1 VVTFDQRVVSQLW
14 ERFMSGI
21 EDDNF
26 SQLRPE
32 VRESWLRSKAYGLRP
47 EKNKA
52 PRVLEDDVLTQ
63 LRSESTLAQVCS
75 PILNFTFDALRDL
88 PNVLLL
94 VADAQGRILEYVAG
108 PRAQSAA
115 EEINA
120 ISGACWTEELMGT
133 DSLACCLRIQHP
145 ISIVGFE
152 HYIQVGQNWA
162 GHAAPIKDLF
172 SNRLAG
178 VVCIYGFQEEAH
190 AKAKALVANCAHLIE
205 RSLHSKTATARLLVY
220 ENYASVRDRFKSEA
234 CLAITADSL
243 LLRASPEASKL
254 LGIPVVSPHSLS
266 SLAEMNLV
274 SPDTMLSRAM
284 ETIALRGR
292 GGFTGTAQLFPV
304 VDAGHTAGYI
314 AVVDRLQ
321 RQAAT
326 DTMWKPGYAFADIV
340 GTSDPLTS
348 SLKRAERIA
357 HTDDAVLITGESGTG
372 KEMFAQAIHNA
383 GIRRSK
389 PFIPVNCGAMSD
401 ELLGAELFGYVEGA
415 FTGATRR
422 GRQGKFRSAHGGTLF
437 LDEVEAMSP
446 RMQSHL
452 LRILE
457 EKRVFPVGSE
467 IPFEADVRILAATN
481 VDLMKK
487 IHDGSFRRDL
497 YYRLSN
503 QLLELPPLRLRCTDI
518 PVLVA
523 HFLKDT
529 GTDISGSALGRLA
542 SHCWPG
548 NVRELRNV
556 LSQAKGMM
564 TGTTI
569 SELDLPEYVCSSVCS
584 SCQFGILAAQKEPAE
599 TKTLLMESERSAI
612 LEALRASDDNM
623 SRAATMLGVSRVTL
637 YRKLKK
643 HQIRSDYS

>member
-1 VVTFDQRVVSQLW
+1 
-14 ERFMSGI
+14 M
-21 EDDNF
+21 
-26 SQLRPE
+26 
-32 VRESWLRSKAYGLRP
+32 
-47 EKNKA
+47 
-52 PRVLEDDVLTQ
+52 
-63 LRSESTLAQVCS
+63 
-75 PILNFTFDALRDL
+75 
-88 PNVLLL
+88 
-94 VADAQGRILEYVAG
+94 
-108 PRAQSAA
+108 
-115 EEINA
+115 
-120 ISGACWTEELMGT
+120 
-133 DSLACCLRIQHP
+133 
-145 ISIVGFE
+145 
-152 HYIQVGQNWA
+152 
-162 GHAAPIKDLF
+162 
-172 SNRLAG
+172 
-178 VVCIYGFQEEAH
+178 
-190 AKAKALVANCAHLIE
+190 
-205 RSLHSKTATARLLVY
+205 
-220 ENYASVRDRFKSEA
+220 
-234 CLAITADSL
+234 
-243 LLRASPEASKL
+243 
-254 LGIPVVSPHSLS
+254 
-266 SLAEMNLV
+266 
-274 SPDTMLSRAM
+274 
-284 ETIALRGR
+284 
-292 GGFTGTAQLFPV
+292 FPV

-340 GTSDPLTS
+340 GSSDPLTS

-467 IPFEADVRILAATN
+467 IPFEADVRVLAATN

-487 IHDGSFRRDL
+487 IHDGSFRQDL

-503 QLLELPPLRLRCTDI
+503 QLLDCPPLRLRRTDI

-529 GTDISGSALGRLA
+529 GTDISDSALERLA
-542 SHCWPG
+542 SYCWPG

-569 SELDLPEYVCSSVCS
+569 SESICPHMFAHRFAAHASS
-584 SCQFGILAAQKEPAE
+584 A
-599 TKTLLMESERSAI
+599 LLRLRRRRQRLKRS
-612 LEALRASDDNM
+612 
-623 SRAATMLGVSRVTL
+623 
-637 YRKLKK
+637 
-643 HQIRSDYS
+643 